1 MPETTRRDE
10 ETRRARKTEGEQAA
24 EAEEQAGG
32 VEELEQGELGAELE
46 EEVGALVAI
55 AMMDAE
61 AAAAYGAAADVV
73 DDDGIRETILSF
85 QKDHLRHVDD
95 LNAIITERGGNAV
108 RRDPAMGSV
117 MVTLAQSM
125 GALGTDEAILALVGN
140 EQLTNSVYA
149 TALELGLD
157 EKTVAVLERNKADEE
172 RHLETLEELSSD
184 VEEEVD
190 DEPS

>member
-1 MPETTRRDE
+1 MPDTTRREE
-10 ETRRARKTEGEQAA
+10 ETRRARKNDEQAA
-24 EAEEQAGG
+24 EAGEQARGA
-32 VEELEQGELGAELE
+32 EELEQGELGAELE
-46 EEVGALVAI
+46 EEVGALIAI

-61 AAAAYGAAADVV
+61 AAAAYGAAAEVV

-95 LNAIITERGGNAV
+95 LNAIITERGGEAA
-108 RRDPAMGSV
+108 RRDPPTGSV

-125 GALGTDEAILALVGN
+125 GALGTDEAILALIGN

-157 EKTVAVLERNKADEE
+157 EQTVAVLERNKADEE
-172 RHLETLEELSSD
+172 RHLEALEELSSD
-184 VEEEVD
+184 VEEDVE